1 MDFTAT
7 DEEVDHT
14 ISEILAD
21 TQWDAEKQTVY
32 DFMSGFTSAQP
43 IRVIAKGS
51 DVDLSPADVL
61 HPFLAFSRR
70 RRTKVYAENLVWD
83 EKDKAYVRRGPLLEI
98 PKDYL
103 G

>member
-1 MDFTAT
+1 M
-7 DEEVDHT
+7 DHT
-14 ISEILAD
+14 PRDEDVDDVISEILSE
-21 TQWDAEKQTVY
+21 TQWSEEKQTVY
-32 DFMSGFTSAQP
+32 DFMSEFTSAQP
-43 IRVIAKGS
+43 IRVVPQGG

-61 HPFLAFSRR
+61 YPFLAFSRR

-83 EKDKAYVRRGPLLEI
+83 ECEKQYVRKGPLLEI